1 MQLHPLVKDYT
12 DHSLLHPTRIVDVTQ
27 LVVESLHHGNY
38 RRTIIRINRLT
49 RIPYPMR
56 LTKPKPILLFI
67 TRSLRRIPQRN
78 KLTHKPSTSFI
89 ENVIQNTQLS
99 ISPTTQISHENHTFH
114 YSVTT
119 TLHRAAKLTIFDYY
133 TGNGPRPRP
142 TNQGRG
148 RGPLL

>member
-1 MQLHPLVKDYT
+1 MIK
-12 DHSLLHPTRIVDVTQ
+12 
-27 LVVESLHHGNY
+27 SLHHGNY
-38 RRTIIRINRLT
+38 RHTIIRINRPT

-56 LTKPKPILLFI
+56 LTKPKLNLLFI
-67 TRSLRRIPQRN
+67 THLTSRIPQRN

-133 TGNGPRPRP
+133 TGSGPRPRP

-148 RGPLL
+148 RGLLL

>member
-1 MQLHPLVKDYT
+1 MIK
-12 DHSLLHPTRIVDVTQ
+12 SI
-27 LVVESLHHGNY
+27 HHGNY
-38 RRTIIRINRLT
+38 RRTIIRINRPT

-99 ISPTTQISHENHTFH
+99 ISPTTQTNVSHENHILH
-114 YSVTT
+114 YMMTS
-119 TLHRAAKLTIFDYY
+119 
-133 TGNGPRPRP
+133 
-142 TNQGRG
+142 
-148 RGPLL
+148 